1 MANAP
6 TGPILLEPLS
16 LYVTTTQLAEAK
28 FHWALIATDMN
39 CSAIRHHWHEKPD
52 TRGVTGL
59 AEGYGSQKVHPK
71 SLLTGRVVLGYFKIS
86 GYTALSPAIFAGV
99 CQSTFGTSYATVPEN
114 RRNGITCRTW
124 VLEVLSTLCALG
136 YITGYEGTI
145 RNFID
150 CLERVIIEQSCM
162 ADNAYLTT
170 FYTQRILTFVSSIVV
185 I

>member
-1 MANAP
+1 MPDAAM
-6 TGPILLEPLS
+6 GSILLEPAS

-28 FHWALIATDMN
+28 FHWALIATDAN

-52 TRGVTGL
+52 MRASGL
-59 AEGYGSQKVHPK
+59 AEGYGSQRIPEPK
-71 SLLTGRVVLGYFKIS
+71 SLAGRVVLGYFKIG
-86 GYTALSPAIFAGV
+86 GYTAPSPGTLAEI
-99 CQSTFGTSYATVPEN
+99 CQSTFRTSYSTVPEN

-124 VLEVLSTLCALG
+124 VLQVLYTLCLRG

-150 CLERVIIEQSCM
+150 NLERVITEQSRL
-162 ADNAYLTT
+162 ADNTYLTT